1 MAAATTNR
9 AYLGIS
15 GSSRLRAR
23 SYKFASSSSSI
34 STKTTSRRRKSSSS
48 SSSRRSTTVVVSS
61 STSTSSAE
69 REGDETERRPIL
81 VVSDLDGTMVGD
93 DQSTSAFRTF
103 WEGEIRDGRSKL
115 VYSTG
120 RSLESFRVLLSEK
133 REVMVEPEMLICAVG
148 TKVYSKTEEEKW
160 VEDEEWTRTLD
171 VGWDESIVRAGCA
184 KAIELCGEESA
195 HFRPE
200 EEQNAHKIT
209 CGLKDEKLGDFV
221 ETLEK
226 YLKEKNVTAKII
238 SSGTGGWKYVDCVSN
253 QAGKLESLEFVRKK
267 LGFEVERTVAC
278 GDSGNDELML
288 SGKNLAIVVGNAQED
303 LVRWAEKALLE
314 GEEVEKGGKGSSK
327 KRVVVTKAFEARGII
342 EGIRTH
348 FF

>member
-1 MAAATTNR
+1 MAATTNR
-9 AYLGIS
+9 TYLGINS
-15 GSSRLRAR
+15 SSRLRAR
-23 SYKFASSSSSI
+23 SYQFASSSSSI
-34 STKTTSRRRKSSSS
+34 LTRTSRRRKSSSS
-48 SSSRRSTTVVVSS
+48 FSSSRRSTTVVVSS
-61 STSTSSAE
+61 SSTAE
-69 REGDETERRPIL
+69 REGEETERRPIL

-93 DQSTSAFRTF
+93 DRSTSAFRTF

-209 CGLKDEKLGDFV
+209 CGLKDDKLGDFV

-226 YLKEKNVTAKII
+226 YLKEKKVTAKII

-314 GEEVEKGGKGSSK
+314 GEEVEKRGEGSLK